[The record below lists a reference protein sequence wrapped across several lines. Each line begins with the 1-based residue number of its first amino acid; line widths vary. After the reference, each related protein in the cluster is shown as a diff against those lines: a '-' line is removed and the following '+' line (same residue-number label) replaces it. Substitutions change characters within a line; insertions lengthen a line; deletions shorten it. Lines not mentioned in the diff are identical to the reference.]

1 MFFFISESLVRNK
14 NVSSQSSAIEKIK
27 DWLRHAPERFKREQ
41 TKDVWLRNE
50 YDRFDDI
57 HQNEEVIEAELE
69 AMTGSK

>member
-41 TKDVWLRNE
+41 TKDVGLRNVRQF
-50 YDRFDDI
+50 DLFDDI

-69 AMTGSK
+69 AITG